1 MNQRMRT
8 SPQLQKLVREH
19 RRGGSLA
26 QGFYLDK
33 ELFELEVERFLGTHW
48 ILAGHIGEIPE
59 HGDYFVVEALGASVI
74 VVRGA
79 KGEVYALHNVCR
91 HRGSRICEDTAGRT
105 ALLRCRYHG
114 WSYRLNGELAAWRHM
129 PETLNKAD
137 FGLRRCGVAIFEG
150 LILIS
155 LNPAEA
161 PDPSALLQHVQ
172 PYWARYELASCKV
185 AVTRVYAIQANW
197 KLAIENNLECY
208 HCLPS
213 HPEYTAANAFVRAD
227 EKIADAPEAFA
238 AYQKSWQLKMHAANI
253 RTGRSEMIATDG
265 QPVRAGISPLA
276 PGQLT
281 ASPDGRGVAPLLG
294 RIAAHDESVTT
305 GCIGF
310 LSYVGAMCDYAITA
324 TYIPQ
329 SATTTQAVLRW
340 LVRGDAVEGR
350 DYKIADLCWLWDET
364 TKQDKSII
372 ELNAAGV
379 ASRGYAPGP
388 YSQLEGMTADFID
401 RYLALMTDPA

>member
-1 MNQRMRT
+1 MRT
-8 SPQLQKLVREH
+8 SPRLQELVREH

-26 QGFYLDK
+26 QAFYLEK
-33 ELFELEVERFLGTHW
+33 ELFELEVGRFLGAHW
-48 ILAGHIGEIPE
+48 MLAGHVGQIPV
-59 HGDYFVVEALGASVI
+59 HGDYFVVEALGASLI

-79 KGEVYALHNVCR
+79 DGAIHALHNVCR
-91 HRGSRICEDTAGRT
+91 HRGSKICEEAAGRT

-114 WSYRLNGELAAWRHM
+114 WSYRLDGKLAAWRHM
-129 PETLNKAD
+129 PEALNKSD

-150 LILIS
+150 LILIT
-155 LNPAEA
+155 LNPAQA
-161 PDPSALLQHVQ
+161 PDPSTLLQHVR
-172 PYWARYELASCKV
+172 PYWERYELASCKV
-185 AVTRVYAIQANW
+185 AATRVYAIQANW

-227 EKIADAPEAFA
+227 EKVADAPEAFA
-238 AYQKSWQLKMHAANI
+238 AYQKSWQLKMQAASI
-253 RTGRSEMIATDG
+253 GTGRSESIATDG
-265 QPVRAGISPLA
+265 QLCRAGTWPLA

-281 ASPDGRGVAPLLG
+281 ASRDGKGVAPLLG

-310 LSYVGAMCDYAITA
+310 LSYMAAMCDYAIVV

-329 SATTTQAVLRW
+329 NATTTKAVLHW
-340 LVRGDAVEGR
+340 LVRGDAIEGR
-350 DYKIADLCWLWDET
+350 HYKVPDLVWLWDET

-379 ASRGYAPGP
+379 ASRAYVPGP
-388 YSQLEGMTADFID
+388 YSLLEGMTADFID
-401 RYLALMTDPA
+401 RYLALMTEPA

>member
-1 MNQRMRT
+1 MSQRMDT

-19 RRGGSLA
+19 HRGGSLA
-26 QGFYLDK
+26 QAFYLDAA
-33 ELFELEVERFLGTHW
+33 LFELEVERFLGAHW
-48 ILAGHIGEIPE
+48 FLAGHVAEIPA
-59 HGDYFVVEALGASVI
+59 HGDYFVVNALGASVI

-79 KGEVYALHNVCR
+79 NGDVNALHNVCR
-91 HRGSRICEDTAGRT
+91 HRGSKICEDTAGRT

-114 WSYRLNGELAAWRHM
+114 WSYRLDGELAAWRHM
-129 PETLNKAD
+129 PEALDKAD

-150 LILIS
+150 LILVS
-155 LNPAEA
+155 LSPAQA
-161 PDPSALLQHVQ
+161 PDPSTLLQHVR
-172 PYWARYELASCKV
+172 PYWARYELATCKV
-185 AVTRVYAIQANW
+185 AATRVYSIQANW

-238 AYQKSWQLKMHAANI
+238 SYQKSWQLKMQAANI
-253 RTGRSEMIATDG
+253 LTGRSDVIATNG
-265 QPVRAGISPLA
+265 QPARAGTWPLA

-281 ASPDGRGVAPLLG
+281 ASRDGKGVAPLLG
-294 RIAAHDESVTT
+294 RIAAYDESVTT
-305 GCIGF
+305 GCIGL
-310 LSYVGAMCDYAITA
+310 LSYVGAMCDYAIA
-324 TYIPQ
+324 VTYIPQ
-329 SATTTQAVLRW
+329 SATATQAVLRW

-379 ASRGYAPGP
+379 VSRGYVPGP